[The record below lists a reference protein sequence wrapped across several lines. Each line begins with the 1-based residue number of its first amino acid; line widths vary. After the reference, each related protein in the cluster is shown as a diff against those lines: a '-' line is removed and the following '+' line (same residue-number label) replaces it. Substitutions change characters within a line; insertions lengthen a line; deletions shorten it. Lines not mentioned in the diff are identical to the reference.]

1 MSKQN
6 RRRHSAKF
14 KARVAMEAI
23 KGIKTASEIAAEY
36 EIHPVQVSEWKIHLM
51 DNMDS
56 AFKKDPKKKK
66 DKDFTPERNSL
77 QAKVGQLTMEVEWLQ
92 KKVRTVG
99 FGHRRQIIEPNL
111 KRLSQRRQCQLL
123 FIARSTAQYKPK
135 GIPAEILTCAGK

>member
-6 RRRHSAKF
+6 RRRHSPKF

-36 EIHPVQVSEWKIHLM
+36 EIHPVQVSEWKKHLM

-56 AFKKDPKKKK
+56 AFEKDTKKKK
-66 DKDFTPERNSL
+66 DKDFTPERNVL

-92 KKVRTVG
+92 KKCV
-99 FGHRRQIIEPNL
+99 
-111 KRLSQRRQCQLL
+111 QLGL
-123 FIARSTAQYKPK
+123 DIDDR
-135 GIPAEILTCAGK
+135 